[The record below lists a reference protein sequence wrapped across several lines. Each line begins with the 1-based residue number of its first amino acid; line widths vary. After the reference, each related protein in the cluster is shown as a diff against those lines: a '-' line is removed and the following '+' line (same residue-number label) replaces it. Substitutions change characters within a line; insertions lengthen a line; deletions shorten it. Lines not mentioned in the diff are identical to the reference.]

1 MNPRS
6 LTLNVIPFVFIMI
19 LVILAAGG
27 ESIVPTQLA
36 AARSTDINSTA
47 ASLGNPFFV
56 EKGRNR
62 TKSIKR

>member
-27 ESIVPTQLA
+27 ESIVPTQMA
-36 AARSTDINSTA
+36 AAQSTDINSTP
-47 ASLGNPFFV
+47 ASLGNRFL
-56 EKGRNR
+56 
-62 TKSIKR
+62 